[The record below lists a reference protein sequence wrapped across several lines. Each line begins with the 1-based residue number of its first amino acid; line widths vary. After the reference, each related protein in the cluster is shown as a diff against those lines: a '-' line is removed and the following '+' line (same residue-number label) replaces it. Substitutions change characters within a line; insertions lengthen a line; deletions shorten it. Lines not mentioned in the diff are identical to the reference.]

1 MDIDVILAL
10 KNKHFAKKKVD
21 FSIFIDKVKNYELM
35 SFTKSKNVIPILQLL
50 IDSKLIIEG
59 EEPKDLTKDELLLK
73 VKRDQARRSEAS
85 YQGTKNP

>member
-1 MDIDVILAL
+1 
-10 KNKHFAKKKVD
+10 
-21 FSIFIDKVKNYELM
+21 M